1 MRYWQFGIFD
11 SQAADFDCD
20 SWVGFRSVLSA
31 EGNTTDQEADTFYY
45 NTESTNIAGYV
56 PGTNPLH
63 TASVVNI
70 AIDQIKAKLGQIPV
84 LIRADLGLVSNETHT
99 NQLRVYRMYKTWDIG
114 DSSNRYWD
122 RSATEIWYEDTYAPF
137 GGQDRESVPSFDSGA
152 GFQLTS
158 QERYYMT
165 ITSIVERALRDNV
178 DVLLYLWHKGT
189 QSAFYWK
196 ATETTKRPTIEFYY
210 LYPIEFYED
219 SGGNLDYSSAIQ
231 EAEDGHY
238 YIGAVERDQTG
249 SAVKAWIRNYSGVTQ
264 QVELFD
270 DHPEWTVPVQRVGSG
285 TGQLDIVTLA
295 DNAVSQKYEPVFYSS
310 TQYEVR
316 ATAYRDNAVSLHP
329 TINADASWRGDTSTL
344 FTAPSG
350 GFSIPADAW
359 QPGTLL
365 NDEFEVGVRGNT
377 TDSAWPADSNDQV
390 VITFDDAGTADATAW
405 RPILGRRELTTAS
418 VSVDATS
425 KFFPLRHLVP
435 ADWPVSTP
443 CFIQDTSNIDEGTIT
458 SVQERDLG
466 TEAFTGSGL
475 DDMSDPTGNYNGN
488 SNRTYRIQIDA
499 NGTPD
504 TFSWS
509 RDGTTSWV
517 ATGVAVTSSPTLL
530 EDGIYLDWTATT
542 GHLIGDYW
550 LFDADTWGVTVGS
563 LTSGSNTYASGASVG
578 TTLPLRDVTAAVFSS
593 VSAASGA
600 SESPAS
606 RVYLEDTSGFTQG
619 DTIFLQQVDNMGIYE
634 SATIATGG
642 VQSTYLD
649 LTASLTNDY
658 AIGDFCTK
666 QGSGEEPFWM
676 RPVATSTTVEELKRL
691 RLNAR
696 ML

>member
-20 SWVGFRSVLSA
+20 SWSGCRSIISLA
-31 EGNTTDQEADTFYY
+31 DNTADQEAGVFHY
-45 NTESTNIAGYV
+45 NTELSNVSGYV

-63 TASVVNI
+63 AVSVVNI
-70 AIDQIKAKLGQIPV
+70 AIAQIKAKLGQIPV
-84 LIRADLGLVSNETHT
+84 LIRADLGIVSYETET
-99 NQLRVYRMYKTWDIG
+99 NQPRVYRMYKTWEIG

-122 RSATEIWYEDTYAPF
+122 RTATEPWYEDTYAPF
-137 GGQDRESVPSFDSGA
+137 AGQDRETVPSFDTGSA
-152 GFQLTS
+152 VQLTAT
-158 QERYYMT
+158 ERYFMT
-165 ITSIVERALRDNV
+165 ITNIVERALRDNT
-178 DVLLYLWHKGT
+178 DIMCCLWYKGNT
-189 QSAFYWK
+189 STFYWK
-196 ATETTKRPTIEFYY
+196 PTVTTYRPTIEFFY

-231 EAEDGHY
+231 EFEDGHY
-238 YIGAVERDQTG
+238 YIGAVERGQTG
-249 SAVKAWIRNYSGVTQ
+249 VAVKGWIRNYSGQTQ

-270 DHPEWTVPVQRVGSG
+270 DHPEWTTPTQRVGSG
-285 TGQLDIVTLA
+285 TGKLDIVKLA

-310 TQYEVR
+310 TEYEIR

-365 NDEFEVGVRGNT
+365 NDEFEIGVRGNT
-377 TDSAWPADSNDQV
+377 TDSSWAADSNDQV
-390 VITFDDAGTADATAW
+390 EITFDNAGVADATAW

-418 VSVDATS
+418 VDVDATS

-443 CFIQDTSNIDEGTIT
+443 CFIQDQSNIDEGTIT
-458 SVQERDLG
+458 SVQERALG
-466 TEAFTGSGL
+466 TESFTGGGL

-488 SNRTYRIQIDA
+488 GNRAYRIQIDA

-517 ATGVAVTSSPTLL
+517 QTGVDITSSPTLL
-530 EDGIYLDWTATT
+530 EDGIYLDWNATT
-542 GHLIGDYW
+542 GHTIGDYW

-563 LTSGSNTYASGASVG
+563 LTSGSNSYASGASVG
-578 TTLPLRDVTAAVFSS
+578 TTLPIRDLTAAVFAS
-593 VSAASGA
+593 VSEASGA

-606 RVYLEDTSGFTQG
+606 RLYLDDTSGFTQG
-619 DTIFLQQVDNMGIYE
+619 DTIFVQQVDNQGIFE
-634 SATIATGG
+634 TATIATGG
-642 VQSTYLD
+642 VQSEYLD

-658 AIGDFCTK
+658 GIGDFCTK
-666 QGSGEEPFWM
+666 QGAGEEPFWM